1 MKHTLV
7 TTLLASAVVFGNAL
21 SAPTTLGEAPVF
33 TLTNSNGASVSLN
46 QFEGKYVVLEWWNKD
61 CPVVKRHYGGNI
73 QGLQKQFTKDGVV
86 WLSILSSAPGKQGY
100 VLGDA
105 ANDAMKSKEGAPSHI
120 LLDADG
126 KVGKMYNAKTTP
138 QMVLISPKGEM
149 LYNGAIDNMPN
160 GNSETMSKA
169 ENYLVRAYNEAKAG
183 KEVTIKTSQPYG
195 CGIKY

>member
-1 MKHTLV
+1 MKYALV
-7 TTLLASAVVFGNAL
+7 TSLLAAAVVFGNAL
-21 SAPTTLGEAPVF
+21 SAPATLGKAPAF
-33 TLTNSNGASVSLN
+33 TLTSSAGPSVSLD

-61 CPVVKRHYGGNI
+61 CPVVKRHYNGNI

-100 VLGDA
+100 LVGEA
-105 ANDAMKSKEGAPSHI
+105 ATDAMKSKEGSPSHI

-126 KVGKMYNAKTTP
+126 KVGKLYNAKTTP

-160 GNSETMSKA
+160 GNAETMSKA

-183 KEVTIKTSQPYG
+183 KEVSIKTSQPYG
-195 CGIKY
+195 CGVKY